1 MNLMMILKWKINK
14 TLLGFKNSKNNKT
27 GFKQKYRNTR
37 LMRHS
42 SNQIQEDKTAKA
54 KLETRQMSSC
64 YQNKTGYNKIRAHLT
79 QKQTQRTRGRQ
90 DNEIRTG
97 TKTKERE
104 SRKNSDGSQEA
115 KQRSGQRP
123 V

>member
-1 MNLMMILKWKINK
+1 
-14 TLLGFKNSKNNKT
+14 
-27 GFKQKYRNTR
+27 
-37 LMRHS
+37 MRHN

-54 KLETRQMSSC
+54 KLETRQMRSC

-97 TKTKERE
+97 TKAKERE
-104 SRKNSDGSQEA
+104 SRKNSDGSSGGQPGGKTEERPEASVGGGDRIPQEA
-115 KQRSGQRP
+115 QA
-123 V
+123 

>member
-1 MNLMMILKWKINK
+1 MMILKWMINR

-79 QKQTQRTRGRQ
+79 QKQTQRT
-90 DNEIRTG
+90 
-97 TKTKERE
+97 KTKERE